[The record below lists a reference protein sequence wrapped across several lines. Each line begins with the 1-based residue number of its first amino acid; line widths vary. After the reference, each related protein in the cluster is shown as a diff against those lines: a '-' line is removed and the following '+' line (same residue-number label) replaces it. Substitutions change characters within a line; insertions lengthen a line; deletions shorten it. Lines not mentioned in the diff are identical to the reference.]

1 VRRTRRASR
10 LPASSAASSR
20 ASAVAQPNPNPL
32 ATVKRAAASKRR
44 ADARHE
50 AALEAYRAALLDAV
64 DELADE
70 GRRDAFTVV
79 AKAAGITRQALHQLA
94 GREALR

>member
-1 VRRTRRASR
+1 MAH
-10 LPASSAASSR
+10 PD
-20 ASAVAQPNPNPL
+20 PNVL
-32 ATVKRAAASKRR
+32 ATVKRAAAAKRR

-64 DELADE
+64 DELAAD
-70 GRRDAFTVV
+70 GRTDAFTVV